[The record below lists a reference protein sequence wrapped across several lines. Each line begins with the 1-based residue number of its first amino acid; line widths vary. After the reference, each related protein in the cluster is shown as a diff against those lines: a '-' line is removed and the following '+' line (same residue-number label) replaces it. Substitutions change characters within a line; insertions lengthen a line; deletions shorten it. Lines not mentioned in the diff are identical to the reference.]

1 MERCAPHAYLLGM
14 TDRIEV
20 KRTDLSPESALH
32 DRIGADDFLDC
43 FSAPST
49 LPAREAA
56 EIIVEF
62 PSWARFLLVI
72 RRAVTAPFGLS
83 NDGPKAKDKLGIFPV
98 ELDSEEEVIAGFN
111 DKHLDFR
118 VSVRS
123 KDGEVSLAT
132 WVHPHNFAGRL
143 YLAAILP
150 FHIAIA
156 RNGVRRVAM
165 HRA

>member
-1 MERCAPHAYLLGM
+1 M
-14 TDRIEV
+14 TDRIDV
-20 KRTDLSPESALH
+20 KRTELAPDSALQS
-32 DRIGADDFLDC
+32 RIGDGDFLDC
-43 FSAPST
+43 FSAPSK
-49 LPAREAA
+49 LSAREAA
-56 EIIVEF
+56 EIIVAF
-62 PSWARFLLVI
+62 PSWARLLLMI
-72 RRAVTAPFGLS
+72 RRAITAPFGLS

-98 ELDSEEEVIAGFN
+98 ELDTGDEVIAGFN

-118 VSVRS
+118 VSVRA

-156 RNGVRRVAM
+156 RNGVRRVAL
-165 HRA
+165 HQP